1 MRSNL
6 SRQWLK
12 AEDEAIL
19 KYSRQGLSPKM
30 IALKL
35 RRTPRAVQHRIA
47 ALRRQSGR
55 APSGEFVSDGA
66 GPRRPDDK
74 GFGP

>member
-1 MRSNL
+1 MRPSL

-12 AEDEAIL
+12 VEDEAIL
-19 KYSRQGLSPKM
+19 KYRRQGMSQKI

-47 ALRRQSGR
+47 ALRRQSGGTPG
-55 APSGEFVSDGA
+55 AEFMSAVGS
-66 GPRRPDDK
+66 R
-74 GFGP
+74 